1 MGKCQVHIIGLLQG
15 GEEGNGKGGE
25 AVFQSG
31 MEKDE
36 HGCQAGKE
44 KGRQRELFLFRQ
56 GGKKET
62 PGQYQNKGS
71 HGQKEGVSPGIGKE
85 EGNRSGG
92 A

>member
-1 MGKCQVHIIGLLQG
+1 
-15 GEEGNGKGGE
+15 
-25 AVFQSG
+25 

-56 GGKKET
+56 DGKKET

-71 HGQKEGVSPGIGKE
+71 HGKQEGVSAGIGKE